1 MTGNGM
7 LVLASATFV
16 GTHFLMSHP
25 LRAPLVAKLGER
37 GFTAVYSLVA
47 LATFGWMIHAYGP
60 ASAEAPQLLWES
72 GEAEWLAATLLM
84 WLGSIL
90 FLGSLRRNPAL
101 PRPGRPIERIDEPRG
116 VFAITRHPDDVGIRA
131 VGGGPC
137 DGQSDPR
144 QRGAECRD
152 RHPRAWWSGN
162 AGCEEGEA
170 AWRSLARLVCADEF
184 SSLRQE
190 VCAARRVRVHHRNHC
205 LAGGDLGA
213 WSAWISSGGDLGLFT
228 LSPFRVKAPSWD
240 GNISAPTGFA
250 GAPTSRR

>member
-25 LRAPLVAKLGER
+25 FRAPLVAKLGER

-90 FLGSLRRNPAL
+90 FMGSLRRNPAL

-116 VFAITRHPDDVGIRA
+116 VFAITRHPMMWGFALWAAVHATVNPTRASVVLSAAIAILALGGAVMQDAKKAKLLGEVWRDWCARTSFLPFGKKFALPDAFAFITGTIVWLVATWAHGALGYRPVGIWA
-131 VGGGPC
+131 FLP
-137 DGQSDPR
+137 
-144 QRGAECRD
+144 
-152 RHPRAWWSGN
+152 
-162 AGCEEGEA
+162 
-170 AWRSLARLVCADEF
+170 
-184 SSLRQE
+184 
-190 VCAARRVRVHHRNHC
+190 
-205 LAGGDLGA
+205 
-213 WSAWISSGGDLGLFT
+213 
-228 LSPFRVKAPSWD
+228 
-240 GNISAPTGFA
+240 
-250 GAPTSRR
+250 